1 MKVAF
6 VCGGKAKVPAKPP
19 SVNSPTDKIR
29 VVDWEN
35 CFICK
40 KKKNYPRNFK
50 ACSVL
55 HLLTHKKL
63 TKTWQSAL

>member
-1 MKVAF
+1 MKVA
-6 VCGGKAKVPAKPP
+6 VVRGGKAKVPAKPP

-29 VVDWEN
+29 VVHWEK
-35 CFICK
+35 CFIRK
-40 KKKNYPRNFK
+40 KRNYPRNFK
-50 ACSVL
+50 ASSVL

>member
-40 KKKNYPRNFK
+40 KKKIIQET
-50 ACSVL
+50 S
-55 HLLTHKKL
+55 KL
-63 TKTWQSAL
+63 AQCYIC